1 MWDVPNL
8 GFAPAIAANGPTA
21 AFLATTLAQAMND
34 TLGYRLAVETNV
46 LTFDMFGLTTSINAN
61 PGAYGLANVSDA
73 GGAIP
78 GADLSSFFSWD
89 GIHPT
94 AAGHSILAESMY
106 TLTTSVPEIDPVG
119 VGSVVAFVVGCLGL
133 IERPRLRRGRARGT
147 HPHLLALH
155 G

>member
-1 MWDVPNL
+1 
-8 GFAPAIAANGPTA
+8 
-21 AFLATTLAQAMND
+21 
-34 TLGYRLAVETNV
+34 
-46 LTFDMFGLTTSINAN
+46 MFGLTNSIHAN

-78 GADLSSFFSWD
+78 GADLSTFFSWD

-106 TLTTSVPEIDPVG
+106 TLTTSVPEIDPTG

-133 IERPRLRRGRARGT
+133 IERRHPRRGRAQGT
-147 HPHLLALH
+147 HSNLLALR